1 MAGLRINERGAEMR
15 GIIWTD
21 TIFKEFVRKA
31 MLSEDEI
38 AILETSIKGWSRVE
52 QSIKL
57 KMSVSRIQRIDKRLK
72 AKYDAA
78 QKESDILPLRKRSKT
93 A

>member
-1 MAGLRINERGAEMR
+1 MR

-93 A
+93 V